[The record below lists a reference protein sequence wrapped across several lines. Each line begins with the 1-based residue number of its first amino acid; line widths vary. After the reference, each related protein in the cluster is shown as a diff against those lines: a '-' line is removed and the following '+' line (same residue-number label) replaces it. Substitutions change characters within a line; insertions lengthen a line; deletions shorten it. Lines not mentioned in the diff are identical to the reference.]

1 MVVCNEYC
9 NTKQVLGTNV
19 EHKAAQSG
27 TKRIRGTH
35 VRTSVGINVGA
46 DVSCTTSRSLCRR
59 TVALSDRR
67 IAGSLTNRWRTFDGL
82 LSSRSFVWVNVGLG
96 QRVLCDWVIV
106 DSVGQSLGT
115 STWMLVVS
123 HCLLLCRVRTREFV
137 PSRIRT
143 SHFHPRYRFPEP
155 THFRRN
161 DKPQGVCNRFDS
173 ARYCH
178 SHMRSPSGCR

>member
-9 NTKQVLGTNV
+9 NTRQVLGTNV

-67 IAGSLTNRWRTFDGL
+67 ITGWIIDKPLTDFWRTVVEPFVRLGQRGFR
-82 LSSRSFVWVNVGLG
+82 SKSFVWLG
-96 QRVLCDWVIV
+96 HRWFCWTESRDVYLNARGVALSVAMSCAHARVCTLKNPYLTFP
-106 DSVGQSLGT
+106 SALP
-115 STWMLVVS
+115 LP
-123 HCLLLCRVRTREFV
+123 RTY
-137 PSRIRT
+137 T
-143 SHFHPRYRFPEP
+143 L
-155 THFRRN
+155 
-161 DKPQGVCNRFDS
+161 
-173 ARYCH
+173 
-178 SHMRSPSGCR
+178 SPKW